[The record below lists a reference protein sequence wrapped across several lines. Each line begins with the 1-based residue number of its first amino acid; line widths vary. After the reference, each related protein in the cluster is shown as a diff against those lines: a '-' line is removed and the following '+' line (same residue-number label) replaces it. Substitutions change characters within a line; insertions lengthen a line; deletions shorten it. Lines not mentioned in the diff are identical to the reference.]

1 MLMGVA
7 DMAIGVADM
16 VIGVADMVMGVTC
29 TLVLI
34 VHNIHNIYIYSFW
47 TLLLLPADYNVLM
60 LLTDDEYTCPF

>member
-29 TLVLI
+29 TLVLT
-34 VHNIHNIYIYSFW
+34 VHHIHNIYI
-47 TLLLLPADYNVLM
+47 
-60 LLTDDEYTCPF
+60 